1 MKRQVTVK
9 TEVEKAKV
17 GDAPQIH
24 RLVNYFADRGEMLHR
39 PLSEIYEHIRDYF
52 VIRDGDDLIGCAA
65 LHVSWED
72 LAEIK
77 AMAVKEECQRRGL
90 GRLLTNAC
98 LDEARALGIPTIFC
112 LTYKQAFYSRIGFR
126 QIDVMHLP
134 RKVWGEC
141 YRCAKFPNCEEV
153 AMVYELEGMVES

>member
-1 MKRQVTVK
+1 MKRQLKVK
-9 TEVEKAKV
+9 VVVEKARV
-17 GDAPQIH
+17 GDAPRIH

-52 VIRDGDDLIGCAA
+52 VVRDGEDLAGCAA

-77 AMAVKEECQRRGL
+77 AMAVREADQGQGV
-90 GRLLTNAC
+90 GRILTEAC
-98 LDEARALGIPTIFC
+98 LAEARDLGIPNVFC
-112 LTYKQAFYSRIGFR
+112 LTYKHEFYARVGFR
-126 QIDVMHLP
+126 QIDVMQLP

-153 AMVYELEGMVES
+153 AMVCELEGTSSP

>member
-1 MKRQVTVK
+1 MKRQMKVK
-9 TEVEKAKV
+9 AMVEKARV
-17 GDAPQIH
+17 SDATQIH
-24 RLVNYFADRGEMLHR
+24 RLVNSFADRGEMLHR

-52 VIRDGDDLIGCAA
+52 VIRNGDEVVGCVA

-77 AMAVKEECQRRGL
+77 AQAVREEDQKQGM
-90 GRLLTNAC
+90 GRLLAEAC
-98 LDEARALGIPTIFC
+98 LDEARNLGIPTVFC
-112 LTYKQAFYSRIGFR
+112 LTYKQDFYSRLGFR
-126 QIDVMHLP
+126 QMDVMQLP

-153 AMVYELEGMVES
+153 AMVYVVEADQKL

>member
-1 MKRQVTVK
+1 MKRQVKVK
-9 TEVEKAKV
+9 AEAEKAKV

-52 VIRDGDDLIGCAA
+52 VIRDDDELIGCAA

-77 AMAVKEECQRRGL
+77 AMAVKEECQRQGL
-90 GRLLTNAC
+90 GRLLTDAC
-98 LDEARALGIPTIFC
+98 LEEARALGIPTIFC
-112 LTYKQAFYSRIGFR
+112 LTYQQAFYSSIGFR

-153 AMVYELEGMVES
+153 AMVYELEGVAAQ

>member
-1 MKRQVTVK
+1 MKRQAKVQVK
-9 TEVEKAKV
+9 VEKAKV
-17 GDAPQIH
+17 TDAPQVH

-39 PLSEIYEHIRDYF
+39 PLSEIYENIRDYF
-52 VIRDGDDLIGCAA
+52 VVRDGDQLVGCAA

-77 AMAVKEECQRRGL
+77 AMAVREEDQRQGV
-90 GRLLTNAC
+90 GRILTEAC
-98 LDEARALGIPTIFC
+98 LAEARELGIPTVFC
-112 LTYKQAFYSRIGFR
+112 LTYKQDFYIRNGFR
-126 QIDVMHLP
+126 PTDVMHLP

-153 AMVYELEGMVES
+153 AMVYQLEGLQKP